1 MAGARGEAGHDRREV
16 GDAGAGEEQQL
27 GSEAG
32 RRCGGPEPRSRGG
45 AAAQL
50 DEEARAASG
59 APGGGSG
66 GRARAA
72 GREQGRALAAGE
84 RWRERRP
91 ARAAAGAAAGWRV
104 GDGLRSLLPRW
115 RMRRR
120 QLRRGPWRREQ
131 GGSVRSQRRCHLLL
145 PRREA
150 CAAALLWLPAAARGR
165 APSAGARR

>member
-1 MAGARGEAGHDRREV
+1 MRGERRGTTGASREV

-66 GRARAA
+66 SRARAGEGA
-72 GREQGRALAAGE
+72 SGRRAVA
-84 RWRERRP
+84 
-91 ARAAAGAAAGWRV
+91 
-104 GDGLRSLLPRW
+104 
-115 RMRRR
+115 
-120 QLRRGPWRREQ
+120 
-131 GGSVRSQRRCHLLL
+131 
-145 PRREA
+145 
-150 CAAALLWLPAAARGR
+150 
-165 APSAGARR
+165 